1 MTIKIQSVHF
11 KQRANN
17 PAEANVLHPTHGSS
31 DHDLEHVLCSDVMD
45 KHLDNGVFWCSC
57 SQKKQAMETKV
68 KVAAAAASLTGL
80 CKFACICLFSH
91 LLPIRFADGA
101 FF

>member
-1 MTIKIQSVHF
+1 MCCIQHTEAPITIS
-11 KQRANN
+11 N
-17 PAEANVLHPTHGSS
+17 TSS
-31 DHDLEHVLCSDVMD
+31 AQTSWINIWIMESF
-45 KHLDNGVFWCSC
+45 GVAAVK
-57 SQKKQAMETKV
+57 KKQAMETKV